1 MRERKEKGRVKE
13 ERRGNLGRWRGGRKE
28 GGRITNNLHFL
39 WAYLV
44 SQGHETLW
52 NLELMVTQWVR
63 VHDGSMF
70 MVGNTQFLYQE
81 VLASFPGQ
89 KEPGN
94 EARKVC

>member
-1 MRERKEKGRVKE
+1 MGLLGVARAQ
-13 ERRGNLGRWRGGRKE
+13 NLVEFR
-28 GGRITNNLHFL
+28 
-39 WAYLV
+39 AD
-44 SQGHETLW
+44 
-52 NLELMVTQWVR
+52 VTQWVR

-89 KEPGN
+89 EEPGN